1 MIICIEKKGMM
12 CMSIKEA
19 RERAGLTREELSI
32 WLGIPY
38 RTLQNW
44 ETGSRKCPDYVER
57 LIVDKIQQDYHCL
70 KLH

>member
-1 MIICIEKKGMM
+1 
-12 CMSIKEA
+12 MSIKEA

-57 LIVDKIQQDYHCL
+57 LIVDKIQQDYQCL

>member
-1 MIICIEKKGMM
+1 
-12 CMSIKEA
+12 MSIKEA

-44 ETGSRKCPDYVER
+44 ETGSRKCTEYVER
-57 LIVDKIQQDYHCL
+57 LIVDKIHRDIYMV
-70 KLH
+70 K

>member
-1 MIICIEKKGMM
+1 M

>member
-1 MIICIEKKGMM
+1 M

-57 LIVDKIQQDYHCL
+57 LIVDKIHSDIYMV
-70 KLH
+70 K